1 MGLATGGNR
10 ARERAGADPEVAE
23 VVAFWRRV
31 VDDGLW
37 MAKDP
42 EFDRDFRDRFLSL
55 HMAATARRRDD
66 WIETADGAL
75 ALMVL
80 LDQFPRNAFRDTAHM
95 YASDGLARMFAGE
108 ARQRGHMLQVDEGF
122 RVFFVFPFTHSEE
135 IADQPGEHGVP
146 AHLGERQMK
155 LAVVIDGG
163 AAFNDFRLH
172 AGEFLL
178 LKGPNG
184 VGKSTLLR
192 TIYRSY
198 LPQAG
203 RVTFHSRRGPIDLAR
218 AADVGDVPCHCWL

>member
-1 MGLATGGNR
+1 MTGLATGGNR
-10 ARERAGADPEVAE
+10 ERERAGADPEVAE

-42 EFDRDFRDRFLSL
+42 EFDRDFRDRFLPL
-55 HMAATARRRDD
+55 HMAAAARHRDD

-108 ARQRGHMLQVDEGF
+108 ARQRGHMLRVDEGF

-135 IADQPGEHGVP
+135 IADQQLSL
-146 AHLGERQMK
+146 ALSAQLGQERVDRVRGHHDIIQRFGRFPHRNRLLGRSDTADEQAF
-155 LAVVIDGG
+155 LAGG
-163 AAFNDFRLH
+163 GF
-172 AGEFLL
+172 AG
-178 LKGPNG
+178 
-184 VGKSTLLR
+184 
-192 TIYRSY
+192 
-198 LPQAG
+198 
-203 RVTFHSRRGPIDLAR
+203 
-218 AADVGDVPCHCWL
+218 